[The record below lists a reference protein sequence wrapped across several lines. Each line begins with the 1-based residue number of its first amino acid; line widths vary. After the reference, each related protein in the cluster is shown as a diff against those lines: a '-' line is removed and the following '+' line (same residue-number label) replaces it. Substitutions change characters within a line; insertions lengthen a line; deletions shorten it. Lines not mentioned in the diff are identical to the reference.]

1 MSSAPQNVPR
11 SAPGCTSASRR
22 QLTIDVVEASRN
34 IWERILIF
42 VVAGEGVFSPKSNDL
57 PSRRARITRN
67 LLGHARGTKGASD
80 SDEATGNDPGSY
92 SRRASRQS
100 GKAPRRSSALA
111 GEVDGKKN
119 TAALFISRLSFCCP
133 LIVCF
138 SIALC
143 VG

>member
-1 MSSAPQNVPR
+1 M
-11 SAPGCTSASRR
+11 
-22 QLTIDVVEASRN
+22 
-34 IWERILIF
+34 F